1 MPTAINQP
9 AQPKQDGMVCLPSR
23 STIIRGAEG
32 MSTGIREMKIGSV
45 TRKLRLFLDY
55 NREWV
60 ELAN

>member
-1 MPTAINQP
+1 
-9 AQPKQDGMVCLPSR
+9 
-23 STIIRGAEG
+23 